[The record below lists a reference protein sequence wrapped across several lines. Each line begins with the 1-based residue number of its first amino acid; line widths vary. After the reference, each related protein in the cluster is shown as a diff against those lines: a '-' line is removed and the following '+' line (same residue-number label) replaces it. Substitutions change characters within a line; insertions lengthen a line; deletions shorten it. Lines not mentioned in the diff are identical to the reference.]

1 MAAAASHAPAST
13 GGVQQLDTSELVLDI
28 PAKVSKDSIP
38 IAAVLSGTY
47 KDDVLCFVPASAARK
62 HHYSTT
68 PACSPEPA
76 APGTKRR
83 QSVGSSHSAAAR
95 MQMLLALHEAMQD
108 ARGDGR
114 RKKPRVDDAL
124 LSHPS
129 ILRAILEPDSEGESE
144 EDDASIGP
152 RAMSAKP
159 VAHASSGGGFDAEA
173 FFKSKKPAQIA
184 AVAKF
189 FATPA
194 PEVGPTC
201 IRLDA
206 GGEIVPCPN
215 PSTRTILYVFGKSG
229 SGKSTLASKFAQ
241 QWQSLFPKKPIYRFS
256 RVSSDKSTDGLENL
270 QNMPVDS
277 SIVGECINSDDF
289 AKDSL
294 VIFDDCDTLPD
305 KPKLAVQRIRDDLL
319 ETGRHRNISVIVTS
333 HLGSNGADTR
343 RVLNECHYIITFP
356 QGVGPKGFHY
366 VLTEYAGL
374 RPDVVERLRHLP
386 SRWIGIRMHYPPA
399 VLFNRGILSMQHP
412 FLI

>member
-1 MAAAASHAPAST
+1 MAAASGTSAAA
-13 GGVQQLDTSELVLDI
+13 GGVLQLDTSELVLDI
-28 PAKVSKDSIP
+28 PAKVSKESIP
-38 IAAVLSGTY
+38 IAAVLAGTY
-47 KDDVLCFVPASAARK
+47 KDDVLCFVPACQARK
-62 HHYSTT
+62 HHYSGAASTLT
-68 PACSPEPA
+68 PASAVAKPS
-76 APGTKRR
+76 KRA
-83 QSVGSSHSAAAR
+83 SSGSTAHKR
-95 MQMLLALHEAMQD
+95 MQMLLAMHEAMQTASGGRKR
-108 ARGDGR
+108 ARL
-114 RKKPRVDDAL
+114 DDAL
-124 LSHPS
+124 LAHPS
-129 ILRAILEPDSEGESE
+129 IMRMILEEDEDEDETSDE
-144 EDDASIGP
+144 EHSASLQSKHP
-152 RAMSAKP
+152 SKAP
-159 VAHASSGGGFDAEA
+159 ASNGFDAEA

-184 AVAKF
+184 AVARF
-189 FATPA
+189 FATSS
-194 PEVGPTC
+194 PEVGPSC
-201 IRLDA
+201 IRLDS

-229 SGKSTLASKFAQ
+229 SGKSTLASKFAA
-241 QWQSLFPKKPIYRFS
+241 QWQGLFPKKPIYRFS
-256 RVSSDKSTDGLENL
+256 RVASDKSTDGLENL

-277 SIVGECINSDDF
+277 SIIGENINSDDF

-305 KPKLAVQRIRDDLL
+305 KTKIAVQKIRDDLL

-399 VLFNRGILSMQHP
+399 VLFNRGVLSMQHP